1 MASDHLKIEVWPKN
15 WLTPVALVV
24 LRKKPSY
31 GYELI
36 ERLKEFGFEQVNA
49 GTLYRALRQIDNEG
63 LCEPKWETLE
73 GSPARRMYYIT
84 QAGDEYLDAW
94 GQLCKRYRRVI
105 DALSQAYKSRGA
117 IRSAEHGE
125 P

>member
-1 MASDHLKIEVWPKN
+1 MHLKIEVWSKN
-15 WLTPVALVV
+15 WFTPVALTVP
-24 LRKKPSY
+24 RKKPSY

-36 ERLKEFGFEQVNA
+36 ERLEELGLLKQLNA
-49 GTLYRALRQIDNEG
+49 GTLYRVLRQTHNQG
-63 LCEPKWETLE
+63 LYEYEWETLE

-84 QAGDEYLDAW
+84 QAGDEYLVAW